1 MLIEA
6 YGVEGA
12 ISLSDR
18 FSFDYLKSLITQ
30 TAEMRKSTEDK
41 EEEYQEE
48 QLDKF
53 IERNQNRSVAIKNT
67 DGTERKLKLNRF
79 KLHGNNTRRI

>member
-6 YGVEGA
+6 YGAQDA
-12 ISLSDR
+12 IALSDR
-18 FSFDYLKSLITQ
+18 FSFDDLKSLITQ
-30 TAEMRKSTEDK
+30 TAEMRKSPEDK
-41 EEEYQEE
+41 EAEHQEE

-53 IERNQNRSVAIKNT
+53 IERNQNRAVAIKNP

-79 KLHGNNTRRI
+79 KTTPWQ

>member
-12 ISLSDR
+12 IALGEK
-18 FSFDYLKSLITQ
+18 FSFDYLKSLLQQ
-30 TAEMRKSTEDK
+30 TAEMRRSPEDR
-41 EEEYQEE
+41 EAEHQEE

-53 IERNQNRSVAIKNT
+53 IERNKTRSVAIKNN
-67 DGTERKLKLNRF
+67 DGTERKIKLNRF
-79 KLHGNNTRRI
+79 KTTSWQ